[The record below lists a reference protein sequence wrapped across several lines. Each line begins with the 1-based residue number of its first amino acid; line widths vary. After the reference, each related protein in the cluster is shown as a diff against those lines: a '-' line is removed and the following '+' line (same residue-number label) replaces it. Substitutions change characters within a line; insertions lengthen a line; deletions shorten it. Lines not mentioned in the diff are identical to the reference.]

1 MSKNILNTKLDTDTT
16 KIVRFGIGVIV
27 AVFVIFGTWMS
38 FAPLAIYSVAS
49 GKISADLNKKTVQH
63 LEGGIVENIYVKDGD
78 FVKKGDLLLKLS
90 PIQIKAQLDIYQAQ
104 YQDTLATYSR
114 LKAQKDN
121 LKKLEFHQEVVDKDI
136 INSQKNLF
144 NTILIS
150 REKEKEINKK
160 QVSQLNQQIQSMQS
174 LLEGKV
180 YKKESIQEEI
190 GELEYLYEKRLVDKV
205 ELRKLQRE
213 KRALDSETVSVN
225 SEIIK
230 LNEQILEIKTKE
242 LLNDEEYRKK
252 VLTEFNDTSTKVLDL
267 KSKIIAL
274 EDLLKRTS
282 IVSPS
287 NGYVVGLK
295 IHTEGAVIS
304 AGEEIMDIVP
314 DNSDLIVTASLD
326 TTQIDKIKIGLGA
339 NVVFSAYNTQKS
351 HTIDGKVIHVS
362 ADSFVDYVTSIPYYE
377 VKIALTPLGL
387 EQVKHHKFNL
397 VAGMPA
403 EVMIKTGDR
412 TTLSY
417 LLKPFID
424 MFRRSFNEE

>member
-63 LEGGIVENIYVKDGD
+63 LEGGIVESIYVKDGD

-274 EDLLKRTS
+274 EDLLNRTYL
-282 IVSPS
+282 VSPS
-287 NGYVVGLK
+287 NGYVVGLI

-304 AGEEIMDIVP
+304 AGEEIMYIVP
-314 DNSDLIVTASLD
+314 DTLI
-326 TTQIDKIKIGLGA
+326 
-339 NVVFSAYNTQKS
+339 
-351 HTIDGKVIHVS
+351 
-362 ADSFVDYVTSIPYYE
+362 
-377 VKIALTPLGL
+377 
-387 EQVKHHKFNL
+387 
-397 VAGMPA
+397 
-403 EVMIKTGDR
+403 
-412 TTLSY
+412 
-417 LLKPFID
+417 
-424 MFRRSFNEE
+424 